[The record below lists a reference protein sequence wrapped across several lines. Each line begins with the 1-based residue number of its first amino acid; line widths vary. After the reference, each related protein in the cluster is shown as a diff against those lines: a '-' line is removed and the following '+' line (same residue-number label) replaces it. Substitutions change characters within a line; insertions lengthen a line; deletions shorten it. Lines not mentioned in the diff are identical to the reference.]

1 MTRRGLPTALI
12 ALALAA
18 CAGARSQTSIDEETA
33 GFYEA
38 FEAEIRE
45 AVRDLGPDGR
55 DQLLNIM
62 PAAEVEGA
70 TDDVLEVIETRPPL
84 RPFVRRIRRFL
95 QNEPSNW
102 VRRQLATE
110 SGDRRLWHVLLDSI
124 NGELGRP
131 ST

>member
-1 MTRRGLPTALI
+1 MNRPGLPAGLI

-18 CAGARSQTSIDEETA
+18 CAGARSQASIDEETA
-33 GFYEA
+33 GFHEA
-38 FEAEIRE
+38 FEAEVRE

-55 DQLLNIM
+55 EQLLGIM
-62 PAAEVEGA
+62 PAAEAEGA

-84 RPFVRRIRRFL
+84 RPFVRRVRRFL

-110 SGDRRLWHVLLDSI
+110 TGDRRLWHVLLDSI
-124 NGELGRP
+124 NRELGRP
-131 ST
+131 SG